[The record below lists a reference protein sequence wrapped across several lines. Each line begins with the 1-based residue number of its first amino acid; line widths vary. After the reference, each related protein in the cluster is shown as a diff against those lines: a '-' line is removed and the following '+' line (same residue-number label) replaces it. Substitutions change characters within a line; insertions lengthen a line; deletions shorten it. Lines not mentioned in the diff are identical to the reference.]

1 MYPQN
6 AGGRLCFYGSLNP
19 FLSTVWILDRC
30 AIIFH
35 TPAVPSPGLHAPEF
49 IAALYDSVRFAEA
62 VNEAQRQGHG
72 FFFSVIRQQLIRRR
86 SNLEN
91 VTRFP
96 GWQQNIVAGAPWT
109 WIRVHHQVRQCL
121 EWSRGWK
128 QDSLLSWNQEL
139 KTGLAWLPMSR
150 FSGHPAEWRSLSW
163 WYQLWCSMLA
173 FTCIVSN
180 SLTEAAAE

>member
-62 VNEAQRQGHG
+62 VNEAQRQGHV
-72 FFFSVIRQQLIRRR
+72 FFQWLDNSWFVEDR
-86 SNLEN
+86 
-91 VTRFP
+91 
-96 GWQQNIVAGAPWT
+96 T
-109 WIRVHHQVRQCL
+109 WKMWPDFLADNRTLSQVRL
-121 EWSRGWK
+121 ERGSEFIIKYDNVLSGVEAGSRIRCFLEIK
-128 QDSLLSWNQEL
+128 SLR
-139 KTGLAWLPMSR
+139 LAWLGYVKIFRP
-150 FSGHPAEWRSLSW
+150 SGGMAIPFVVVSTLMFHA
-163 WYQLWCSMLA
+163 
-173 FTCIVSN
+173 CIY
-180 SLTEAAAE
+180 LYCI

>member
-19 FLSTVWILDRC
+19 FLSTVWILDCC

-35 TPAVPSPGLHAPEF
+35 TPALPSPGLHAPEF

-62 VNEAQRQGHG
+62 VNEAQRQGHV
-72 FFFSVIRQQLIRRR
+72 FFSVIRQQLMRRR

-139 KTGLAWLPMSR
+139 KTGLAWLCQDFQAIRRNGDPFR
-150 FSGHPAEWRSLSW
+150 GGINFDVPCLHL
-163 WYQLWCSMLA
+163 LVLH
-173 FTCIVSN
+173 CI
-180 SLTEAAAE
+180 